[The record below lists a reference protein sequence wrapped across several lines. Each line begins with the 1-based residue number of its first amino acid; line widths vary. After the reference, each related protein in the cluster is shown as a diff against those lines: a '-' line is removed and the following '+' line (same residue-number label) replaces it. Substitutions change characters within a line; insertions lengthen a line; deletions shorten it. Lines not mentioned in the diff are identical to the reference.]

1 MNYLGNG
8 ELIHTPFNDRSKL
21 SLKGVNARYSYFFN
35 LGRLMPFT
43 FTPRLSISWKL
54 INNAYCNI
62 FIHIRD

>member
-43 FTPRLSISWKL
+43 FTPKITAPNKR
-54 INNAYCNI
+54 APAVY
-62 FIHIRD
+62 